1 MRRQT
6 IAVIV
11 SVHVALMRVNA
22 LPQTTDTLYR
32 RFEAAA
38 TDYEQARLF
47 LKGLESNELLVLCN
61 EHAKA
66 VKDNPV
72 SGEAF
77 YPLAIRCLEILKDR
91 QELDVSMLL
100 KVMSDRSLEPL
111 WRGAAGA
118 CASGDVEDLVVLTL
132 VDIPGLYDA
141 YMAVLCNEEEVE
153 GLRAGACGALADTL
167 AQGYR
172 LLDQEPRSGEGGDE
186 ACAAES
192 ALKEH
197 DQRVERFV
205 RTICDLALRKE
216 TPVQLRKEQ
225 IPSAVARLL
234 RRRGLSMPALDVV
247 EATVQQLTR
256 TTETLPLH
264 YAHLARELIL
274 ASTLQGVPRVY
285 DAYMAVLSNPE
296 EPEGVRAQACMTLA
310 EALVSAYEL
319 LTREPKSGQA
329 DDEHWAVRSTIQEHD
344 QRVEQFVRTV
354 CNLALEKTTP
364 ASLREDKIPNAL
376 RYLLMRR
383 GLLMPAAA
391 LDVVD
396 ATLRQ
401 LAGSAEEPPGEYRWV
416 ALELKGVQEQRKP
429 K

>member
-1 MRRQT
+1 MRPQT

-11 SVHVALMRVNA
+11 SVHLALMLTNA

-32 RFEAAA
+32 RFEAATA
-38 TDYEQARLF
+38 DLNTMRAF
-47 LKGLESNELLVLCN
+47 LKGLESSQLLVLCN
-61 EHAKA
+61 EYAKA
-66 VKDNPV
+66 VREEGRSTEGCPYV
-72 SGEAF
+72 FGA
-77 YPLAIRCLEILKDR
+77 CWEIVKER
-91 QELDVSMLL
+91 QELNVSMLL
-100 KVMSDRSLEPL
+100 KIMSDRSLEPL

-141 YMAVLCNEEEVE
+141 YMTILCNEEEVE
-153 GLRAGACGALADTL
+153 GLRAGACGALLHTL
-167 AQGYR
+167 TEEYR
-172 LLDQEPRSGEGGDE
+172 LLRQEAKSGEAGNQHCADE
-186 ACAAES
+186 L
-192 ALKEH
+192 ALKAH

-205 RTICDLALRKE
+205 RTICDLALGKE
-216 TPVQLRKEQ
+216 TPVSLRDDE
-225 IPSAVARLL
+225 IPNALRYLL
-234 RRRGLSMPALDVV
+234 KKRGLSMPALDVL

-264 YAHLARELIL
+264 YAQLARELIL

-296 EPEGVRAQACMTLA
+296 EPEPVRAQACTTLE
-310 EALVSAYEL
+310 EALEEGYFW

-329 DDEHWAVRSTIQEHD
+329 DDEHWAVQSTIQEHD
-344 QRVEQFVRTV
+344 QRVEQFVRAV
-354 CNLALEKTTP
+354 CNLALEETTP

-376 RYLLMRR
+376 RYLLKRR

-401 LAGSAEEPPGEYRWV
+401 LAGSAEEPPGHYRGV
-416 ALELKGVQEQRKP
+416 ALELKGVQEQRNP